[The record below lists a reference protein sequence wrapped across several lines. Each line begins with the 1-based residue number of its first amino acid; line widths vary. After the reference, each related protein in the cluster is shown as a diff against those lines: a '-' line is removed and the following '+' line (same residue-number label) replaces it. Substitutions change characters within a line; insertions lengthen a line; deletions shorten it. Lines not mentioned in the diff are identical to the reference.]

1 MALVYPTGRTTMIQV
16 ITATF
21 EDGVL
26 KPHGELK
33 LPPHARVRLAVEP
46 LQDDAGD
53 RRQAWEALERLWQ
66 SSAIDSGGDRLSRDQ
81 LHERR

>member
-1 MALVYPTGRTTMIQV
+1 MIQV

-26 KPHGELK
+26 KPNEPLK
-33 LPPHARVRLAVEP
+33 LPPHSQVRLAVEP
-46 LQDDAGD
+46 LDEDDERV
-53 RRQAWEALERLWQ
+53 RRQHAWETVELLWRR
-66 SSAIDSGGDRLSRDQ
+66 STIDSQGERLSRAQ

>member
-1 MALVYPTGRTTMIQV
+1 MVQV

-26 KPHGELK
+26 KPSEPLQ
-33 LPPHARVRLAVEP
+33 LPPHSRVRLVVQPMEDGGEEA
-46 LQDDAGD
+46 
-53 RRQAWEALERLWQ
+53 RRQAWEALERFWQ
-66 SSAIDSGGDRLSRDQ
+66 HSAFDSQGARLSRDQ

>member
-1 MALVYPTGRTTMIQV
+1 MFQV

-26 KPHGELK
+26 KPTERLD
-33 LPPHARVRLAVEP
+33 LQPHARVRLTVEP
-46 LQDDAGD
+46 LEQDTAETQ
-53 RRQAWEALERLWQ
+53 RRAWAELEQLWRQSAL
-66 SSAIDSGGDRLSRDQ
+66 DSQGERLSRDQ

>member
-1 MALVYPTGRTTMIQV
+1 MIEV

-26 KPHGELK
+26 KPDGPLN
-33 LPPHARVRLAVEP
+33 LPAHSRVRLVVQP
-46 LQDDAGD
+46 LDEGTEER

-66 SSAIDSGGDRLSRDQ
+66 QSALDSGGARLSRDE

>member
-1 MALVYPTGRTTMIQV
+1 MFQV

-26 KPHGELK
+26 KPTERLD
-33 LPPHARVRLAVEP
+33 LRPHSRVRLTVEP
-46 LQDDAGD
+46 LEQETADAQ
-53 RRQAWEALERLWQ
+53 RRRAWEELELLWRQSAL
-66 SSAIDSGGDRLSRDQ
+66 DSQGERLSRDQ

>member
-1 MALVYPTGRTTMIQV
+1 MNQV

-26 KPHGELK
+26 KPEGRLT
-33 LPPHARVRLAVEP
+33 LPSGTRVRLTVELLSGTP
-46 LQDDAGD
+46 ELENA
-53 RRQAWEALERLWQ
+53 AWQELEQLWEEANV
-66 SSAIDSGGDRLSRDQ
+66 DSGGVHFTRDQ